1 MLKEQFGVLAIGQ
14 CGGNIG
20 NEFERL
26 GYTTVYVNTSKE
38 DLSTIKGAH
47 KIAIPNADGAAKNR
61 KRVLQLAAEHIG
73 DIVEQI
79 TTILPQKYIICT
91 FSSSGGTGSG
101 LSIPLMTYL
110 TQIGRICISAVVL
123 PNHSVESA
131 KACENAYNCCAE
143 LMSINGLGATF
154 LLDNAMGDKFAING
168 RFARELDSFINLK
181 NSSVYGV
188 IDPAE
193 RKQILSCSGVANIA
207 KLSKSKS
214 TASEVIQGL
223 SENIYA
229 PVEAQNA
236 RYFAL
241 STSNRSLDIQDILR
255 AYRGVYDVYTGISE
269 ASTIAVLAGLQW
281 PMKRIDAFKHKFEE
295 TVQNINNT
303 INHKTPTIQP
313 LQGLS
318 FMERQTTPSTT
329 QVNPRDILL
338 GLLNN

>member
-1 MLKEQFGVLAIGQ
+1 MREQFGVLALGQ

-20 NEFERL
+20 VEFEHL

-38 DLSTIKGAH
+38 DLSTIKGSH
-47 KIAIPNADGAAKNR
+47 KIHIPNSDGAAKNR

-73 DIVEQI
+73 DIVEKI

-91 FSSSGGTGSG
+91 FSASGGTGSG
-101 LSIPLMTYL
+101 LSIPLMNYL
-110 TQIGRICISAVVL
+110 TQIGKVCISAAVL
-123 PNHSVESA
+123 PDESRESA
-131 KACENAYNCCAE
+131 KASENAYNCCAE
-143 LMSINGLGATF
+143 IMSINGLGATF
-154 LLDNAMGDKFAING
+154 LLDNARSDKFAING

-193 RKQILSCSGVANIA
+193 RKQILSCSGVTNIA

-214 TASEVIQGL
+214 TASDVIQGL

-241 STSNRSLDIQDILR
+241 STSNRSLDVQDILR
-255 AYRGVYDVYTGISE
+255 AYKGIYDVFTGISE

-281 PMKRIDAFKHKFEE
+281 PMKRIEKFKNKLEE

-303 INHKTPTIQP
+303 INHQTPTIQP
-313 LQGLS
+313 LQSLS
-318 FMERQTTPSTT
+318 FAREELKPTTP
-329 QVNPRDILL
+329 VNPRDILL

>member
-1 MLKEQFGVLAIGQ
+1 MREQFGVLALGQ

-20 NEFERL
+20 SIFETMN
-26 GYTTVYVNTSKE
+26 YQVVYVNSSKE

-47 KIAIPNADGAAKNR
+47 KIHIEGADGAAKNR

-73 DIVEQI
+73 DIVEKI
-79 TTILPQKYIICT
+79 TTILPQKHIICT
-91 FSSSGGTGSG
+91 FSASGGTGSG

-110 TQIGRICISAVVL
+110 TQIGRICIPAVVL
-123 PNHSVESA
+123 PDHAVESA
-131 KACENAYNCCAE
+131 KSCENAYNACAE

-154 LLDNAMGDKFAING
+154 LLDNARGDKFAING

-207 KLSKSKS
+207 KLSKAKS
-214 TASEVIQGL
+214 SASDVIQGL
-223 SENIYA
+223 NENIYA

-241 STSNRSLDIQDILR
+241 STSNRSLDVQDVLR
-255 AYRGVYDVYTGISE
+255 AYKGIYDVFTGISE
-269 ASTIAVLAGLQW
+269 ASTIAVLAGLQF
-281 PMKRIDAFKHKFEE
+281 PMKRIEKFKNKFEE

-303 INHKTPTIQP
+303 INHQTPTIQP
-313 LQGLS
+313 LQSLS
-318 FMERQTTPSTT
+318 FAREELKSTTP
-329 QVNPRDILL
+329 VNPRDILL
-338 GLLNN
+338 SLLG

>member
-1 MLKEQFGVLAIGQ
+1 MLKEQFGVLGLGA
-14 CGGNIG
+14 CGSNIA
-20 NEFERL
+20 NIFESMN
-26 GYTTVYVNTSKE
+26 YPTVYVNSSE
-38 DLSTIKGAH
+38 DDLKTIKGAH

-61 KRVLQLAAEHIG
+61 KHVLQLAAEHIG
-73 DIVEQI
+73 DIVDQI

-91 FSSSGGTGSG
+91 FSASGGTGSG

-110 TQIGRICISAVVL
+110 TQIGKVCIPAIAL
-123 PNHSVESA
+123 PDESRESA
-131 KACENAYNCCAE
+131 KASENAYNCLAE
-143 LMSINGLGATF
+143 LISINGLGATF
-154 LLDNAMGDKFAING
+154 LLDNARCDKFAING

-207 KLSKSKS
+207 KLSKAKS
-214 TASEVIQGL
+214 TASDVTQGL

-241 STSNRSLDIQDILR
+241 STSNRSLDANDILK
-255 AYRGVYDVYTGISE
+255 AYKGVYDVFTGISD
-269 ASTIAVLAGLQW
+269 ASTIAVLAGLQF
-281 PMKRIDAFKHKFEE
+281 PYKRIEKFKNKFEQ

-303 INHKTPTIQP
+303 IIQQPPIQP
-313 LQGLS
+313 LQSLTFQWEELKS
-318 FMERQTTPSTT
+318 TTP
-329 QVNPRDILL
+329 VNPRDILL
-338 GLLNN
+338 SLLG